1 MTVLEALYE
10 LQQHDTTLDQLRHR
24 RAHLPERGAV
34 TTLEAEHR
42 GLADDAKTLGVQRDE
57 LAARQSRLES
67 DVDACERQ
75 RASIDRRLASTSVP
89 REAQAMSD
97 EVEVLRARQSTLE
110 DQLIDIMELI
120 EPLDGRMAQLDASMA
135 DIDGRLAV
143 ARAELA
149 QREDEVNTL
158 IEKEGRARAST
169 AEPVDADTLTRYE
182 KLRTKLGGIA
192 VARLDHNRCTG
203 CNLTL
208 PTIELERIRSAPP
221 EEIVFHEECG
231 RILVR

>member
-1 MTVLEALYE
+1 MTVLEALFE

-24 RAHLPERGAV
+24 RAHLPLRGEVA
-34 TTLEAEHR
+34 TLEVEHR
-42 GLADDAKTLGVQRDE
+42 GLAEDAKALGVQRDE
-57 LAARQSRLES
+57 LAARQARLES

-89 REAQAMSD
+89 REAQTMSD
-97 EVEVLRARQSTLE
+97 EIEVLRARQSTLE
-110 DQLIDIMELI
+110 DQLIDIMELL
-120 EPLDGRMAQLDASMA
+120 EPLDGRMAQLETAMGEIDA
-135 DIDGRLAV
+135 RLV
-143 ARAELA
+143 ATRAELVQGESDVDA
-149 QREDEVNTL
+149 L
-158 IEKEGRARAST
+158 IENEGMARARA
-169 AEPVDADTLTRYE
+169 AEPIGAEVRANYE

-203 CNLTL
+203 CNITL